1 MTQEW
6 YKGGTEKRT
15 ERIRRVFNHA
25 QDGFRVDLHDIPG
38 IPGCEIDLDPGDVD
52 LYITSRAGRVR
63 GQSKRSTIARRV
75 RSPAGLRESIRLLYG
90 MKSP

>member
-25 QDGFRVDLHDIPG
+25 QDGFRVELLPF
-38 IPGCEIDLDPGDVD
+38 
-52 LYITSRAGRVR
+52 A
-63 GQSKRSTIARRV
+63 
-75 RSPAGLRESIRLLYG
+75 RLLSEPTAKPNTPPAAAALPPPPPPPPAAAAG
-90 MKSP
+90 